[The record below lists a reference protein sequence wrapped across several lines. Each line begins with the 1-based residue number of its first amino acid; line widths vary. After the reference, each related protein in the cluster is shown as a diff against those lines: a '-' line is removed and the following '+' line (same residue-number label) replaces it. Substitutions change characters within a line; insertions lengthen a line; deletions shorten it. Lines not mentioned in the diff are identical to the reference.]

1 MKIFFYSLFF
11 LFAGI
16 SNAGNGTE
24 VKVQVLARQSTSWD
38 GRKLPDYPSGSPE
51 ISIMR
56 IKIPPGVSLP
66 MHRHPFINAGVL
78 LQGEL
83 TVVTENNETLHLQA
97 GDPIVEVVNTWH
109 YGRNEGDEIAE
120 IMVFYAGVEGQS
132 NTISQ

>member
-1 MKIFFYSLFF
+1 MKIFFYSLLF

-16 SNAGNGTE
+16 SNAGDGTE

-38 GRKLPDYPSGSPE
+38 GRQLPDYPPGSPE
-51 ISIMR
+51 ISIIR

-83 TVVTENNETLHLQA
+83 TVVTENNKTLHLQA